1 MNLGG
6 PKGMKIRLAEP
17 GELNVVVRID
27 SVAQVEP
34 QRRSL
39 LEAALHSGACWL
51 AERAGVALG
60 FVVLQYS
67 FYGNGFVPLLVV
79 GSSFRRQG
87 VGRAL
92 LEYVAS
98 VCTTSKLFTSTNESN
113 TAMRSLLTSARFE
126 PSGVIY
132 NLDPGDPELVF
143 FRRLRP

>member
-1 MNLGG
+1 
-6 PKGMKIRLAEP
+6 MKIRLADP

-27 SVAQVEP
+27 PVAQVEP
-34 QRRSL
+34 QHRSS
-39 LEAALHSGACWL
+39 LEAALQARACWL

-67 FYGNGFVPLLVV
+67 FYGNGFVPLLAVEP
-79 GSSFRRQG
+79 SFRRQG

-113 TAMRSLLTSARFE
+113 MAMRSLLASARFE
-126 PSGVIY
+126 PSGVIH

-143 FRRLRP
+143 FRRLR